1 MQGLVRK
8 GFLNPADFTLSGEVR
23 MKNKVKML
31 VSLGAVLALLA
42 CGGAKEKPTPM
53 KSAMAQEF
61 EGAPAWVT
69 KGCAAYQGEKAAIC
83 GVGSVGGTR
92 NPSLAMSAA
101 EGRARTAIA
110 RSLQVKVKAML
121 KDYQA
126 TTTGG
131 EDFGTAA
138 ADEQHIV
145 DVSKQIT
152 NMTLSGTQRV
162 DSWISPNGTL
172 YVLMKLD
179 VDAFKDAVSGMKQ
192 LDEKVRKAVIE
203 RAEKAFKEL
212 DEATAGE

>member
-1 MQGLVRK
+1 
-8 GFLNPADFTLSGEVR
+8 
-23 MKNKVKML
+23 
-31 VSLGAVLALLA
+31 
-42 CGGAKEKPTPM
+42 
-53 KSAMAQEF
+53 
-61 EGAPAWVT
+61 
-69 KGCAAYQGEKAAIC
+69 
-83 GVGSVGGTR
+83 
-92 NPSLAMSAA
+92 
-101 EGRARTAIA
+101 
-110 RSLQVKVKAML
+110 ML

-152 NMTLSGTQRV
+152 TMTLSGTQRV
-162 DSWISPNGTL
+162 DSWWSPNGTL

-179 VDAFKDAVSGMKQ
+179 VDAFKDAVNGMKQ

-212 DEATAGE
+212 DEATAEE

>member
-1 MQGLVRK
+1 
-8 GFLNPADFTLSGEVR
+8 
-23 MKNKVKML
+23 MKNRMKML
-31 VSLGAVLALLA
+31 VLGGALFALVA
-42 CGGAKEKPTPM
+42 CGGAKEKPAPM

-92 NPSLAMSAA
+92 NPSLARSAA

-110 RSLQVKVKAML
+110 RSLQTKVKAML

-152 NMTLSGTQRV
+152 QMTLSGTQTV

-179 VDAFKDAVSGMKQ
+179 VDAFKEAVSGMKQ
-192 LDEKVRKAVIE
+192 LDERIRKAVVE
-203 RAEKAFKEL
+203 RAEKAFREL
-212 DEATAGE
+212 DEATAEGE

>member
-1 MQGLVRK
+1 VFVRK
-8 GFLNPADFTLSGEVR
+8 VFLNPAIFTLSREVH
-23 MKNKVKML
+23 MMNKARL
-31 VSLGAVLALLA
+31 VVLLGAVLALLA

-83 GVGSVGGTR
+83 GVGSAGGTR

-110 RSLQVKVKAML
+110 RSLQVKVKSML